1 MKTFETMDRAYL
13 EYSQITGA
21 RTGREI
27 ALQARV
33 DELVNRLEDAEAK
46 FVTSDTEK
54 LRILRADLAT
64 IVERGAR
71 ANRGQVVKWV
81 KAAREASK

>member
-1 MKTFETMDRAYL
+1 MITETMDRLYL
-13 EYSQITGA
+13 EISQFTGA

-33 DELVNRLEDAEAK
+33 DELVGRLETTEAK
-46 FVTSDTEK
+46 FVTSDSEK
-54 LRILRADLAT
+54 LRKLREELST
-64 IVERGAR
+64 IAERGAR
-71 ANRGQVVKWV
+71 ANRGQVVKWL